1 MFGDLRDRTALVTGG
16 ASGIGR
22 GICLAL
28 AEQGASVAVAD
39 INLEGAETVVA
50 EVANEGVR
58 TLATAVDVTNKK
70 SIEEMVTQVMDR
82 WGQLD
87 ILVNDAG
94 VIGAPDWWKRDENTE
109 EDWQYSFDV
118 NMKGVA
124 LATEVSSVYMKE
136 RKFGKVINISSIAA
150 LRGSPEY
157 PHYNASKAAV
167 VSYTQ
172 SAAIQLGPFNI
183 NVNAVCPGLLWTPMW
198 ELISYRH
205 SRSATDSSLHGLS
218 QREVFDKIV
227 SDSTPLGREQTP
239 RDIGKLTV
247 FLASEDALNITG
259 QAFIV
264 DGGRTAT

>member
-1 MFGDLRDRTALVTGG
+1 MFGDLRGRTALVTGG

-28 AEQGASVAVAD
+28 AEQGANVAVAD
-39 INLEGAETVVA
+39 LNLKGAEAVGA
-50 EVANEGVR
+50 EVVNEGVEAI
-58 TLATAVDVTNKK
+58 TTTVDVTIKP
-70 SIEEMVTQVMDR
+70 SIEEMITLVVEK

-94 VIGAPDWWKRDENTE
+94 VIGAPDWWKRDENIE
-109 EDWQYSFDV
+109 EDWQYTFDV
-118 NMKGVA
+118 NMKGLA
-124 LATEVSSVYMKE
+124 LTTEISAVYMKE

-172 SAAIQLGPFNI
+172 SAAIQLGRFNI
-183 NVNAVCPGLLWTPMW
+183 NVNAICPGLLWTPMW

-218 QREVFDKIV
+218 QREIFDKIV

-239 RDIGKLTV
+239 KDIGKLAA

-259 QAFIV
+259 QAFVV